1 MEALAVIRNFG
12 ICCAFLQLNLTAEIY
27 MRQNQINTD
36 LRFRKLYLDSTEPNG
51 QEFQGGRVPNSAQNR
66 EVKNVPK
73 RVILDVY
80 QIMGEFGIVVF
91 Q

>member
-1 MEALAVIRNFG
+1 
-12 ICCAFLQLNLTAEIY
+12 

-36 LRFRKLYLDSTEPNG
+36 FRFRKLYLDLTEPNG

-73 RVILDVY
+73 KVILDVY

-91 Q
+91 QQNHRSRNYMKIIKKGK